1 MENLGIQKLNS
12 LTQSDI
18 KNESKTENVR
28 RIIDITRDKPI
39 KVSIKVAVP
48 ARDHPKFNF
57 VGKLLGPKGNSLKRL
72 QEETITKMAILGRGS
87 MRDRSKEEKLRN
99 SGDSKF
105 SHLKDDLHIEIT
117 AFAPAAEAHARI
129 AFALTEVRR
138 FLVPD
143 YNDEIRQEQMWEMQV
158 MQTNGNSCDATDSDT
173 GESGLSLHS
182 VDDNGLNFCTSHSIS
197 DYSPVHTKRNTDQTI
212 IKCSETAGR
221 KRPLIVGECTKITTN
236 PSKRS
241 VMAILARAR
250 ATQLHRKEIVA
261 FSPHF
266 NGVV

>member
-87 MRDRSKEEKLRN
+87 MRDRSK
-99 SGDSKF
+99 
-105 SHLKDDLHIEIT
+105 
-117 AFAPAAEAHARI
+117 
-129 AFALTEVRR
+129 
-138 FLVPD
+138 D